1 MNNNPNATHP
11 EDRRNLIIFLLLCL
25 CAYMAY
31 DHFIH
36 QPNLAKARA
45 AAAVRQQSTAQ
56 AVAQDPD
63 AGRIFDRAQ
72 ALAMS
77 ERVAISNPDLSGSIN
92 LKGGR
97 IDDLS
102 LTQYFTTPGG
112 NVPVVLLAP
121 ARTAYPQYAEINVL
135 GSNVKL
141 PQADTLWALKQ
152 GSPATLSKDTP
163 VTLVWNNGEGLA
175 FERRY
180 AVDDQYMFT
189 ITQTVINNSKKPVT
203 LNVFASVTR
212 HGLPEGEENTAVM
225 HEGPIGLVDGVL
237 QEESYKK
244 VEKDPNQVFPGKSG
258 WVGITEKYWFTGIIP
273 NQLQDNSYRFVSQAL
288 PVAQKRAY
296 QADVTG
302 PAKTVGPGGTME
314 ETIQL
319 FSGPKKLGLL
329 KDYEEA
335 LNIEKFDLVIDFG
348 MFWFLTKPF
357 SLVLTWLGHTIGS
370 FAIAILVFTVIIRLC
385 VFPLASKSYRS
396 FARLRRVQPQM
407 VELREKYVDDR
418 QQLQKAIFELYQ
430 KEKVNPM
437 AGCLPILI
445 QIPIF
450 FALYKVLYVTLEM
463 RHAPFWGWIDDMS
476 VADPTSMFNL
486 FGLIPW
492 TPPALLM
499 IGAWP
504 LIMGIT
510 LFLQQK
516 LNPPAVDAVQA
527 KILMLMPVFMTFL
540 LAHFPA
546 GLVIYW
552 SWSNTLSILQQY
564 VLMRQE
570 GVKVHLFAKD
580 EIEPQPPKA

>member
-1 MNNNPNATHP
+1 MNRSPNETHP
-11 EDRRNLIIFLLLCL
+11 EDRRNLIIFLALCML
-25 CAYMAY
+25 AYLGY

-36 QPNLAKARA
+36 QPSLLKAQQA
-45 AAAVRQQSTAQ
+45 AARQKQAIQTAI
-56 AVAQDPD
+56 AQDPNGGRTLSR
-63 AGRIFDRAQ
+63 AEALASSGRI
-72 ALAMS
+72 
-77 ERVAISNPDLSGSIN
+77 AITNPDLAGSIN

-112 NVPVVLLAP
+112 NEPVVLLAP
-121 ARTAYPQYAEINVL
+121 ARTQYPQYAEFNWL

-141 PQADTLWALKQ
+141 PDAATVWAVKQ
-152 GSPATLSKDTP
+152 GSAAALSKDAP
-163 VTLVWNNGEGLA
+163 VTLTWNNGQGLA
-175 FERRY
+175 FERTY
-180 AVDDQYMFT
+180 ALDDQYMFT
-189 ITQTVINNSKKPVT
+189 ITQRVTNSGRTPVT
-203 LNVFASVTR
+203 LNPFASVTR
-212 HGLPEGEENTAVM
+212 HGMPDGENASIM

-237 QEESYKK
+237 EEQSYSTI
-244 VEKDPNQVFPGKSG
+244 EKNPNQIFQGKSG
-258 WVGITEKYWFTGIIP
+258 WTGITEKYWFAGIIP
-273 NQLQDNSYRFVSQAL
+273 DKTQDNTFRFLSQPL
-288 PVAQKRAY
+288 PLIKTYAY

-302 PAKTVGPGGTME
+302 SPMVVAPGASVENQM
-314 ETIQL
+314 Q
-319 FSGPKKLGLL
+319 FFAGPKKMAVL
-329 KDYEEA
+329 KDYEQKYS
-335 LNIEKFDLVIDFG
+335 IDKFDLVIDFG

-357 SLVLTWLGHTIGS
+357 SLILTWLGHTIGS
-370 FAIAILVFTVIIRLC
+370 FAVAILVFTVMIRLC

-396 FARLRRVQPQM
+396 FARLRRINPQM
-407 VELREKYVDDR
+407 MELREKYVEDR

-430 KEKVNPM
+430 REKVNPM

-450 FALYKVLYVTLEM
+450 FALYKVLYVSLEM
-463 RHAPFWGWIDDMS
+463 RHAPFWGWINDMS
-476 VADPTSMFNL
+476 TVDPTSVFNL

-492 TPPALLM
+492 TPPTFLM

-516 LNPPAVDAVQA
+516 LNPPPTDAVQA
-527 KILMLMPVFMTFL
+527 KVLGFMPVLMTFL

-580 EIEPQPPKA
+580 EIEPQPPAKA